1 MQLYSPIIIKLGL
14 GIICLIIQINLMG
27 KGNLAPSSAMDQV
40 QNYVLGGI
48 IGGVIYN
55 DSITVLQFV
64 LVLIIWTLLVLIV
77 KFAKEH
83 NRYIKNIVDGR
94 PITLIKDGEVDVN
107 ECLRCGISANELM
120 FKLRATAIYE
130 VENVKRAV
138 LEQNGQLTIIEF
150 GDENIRYP
158 IIVDGQANY
167 DVLEII
173 DKDID
178 WLAEQVQE
186 AKYNGINEIYLG
198 EYLSGKLN
206 LYPYEKKKS

>member
-55 DSITVLQFV
+55 DSISVLQFV
-64 LVLIIWTLLVLIV
+64 LVLIIWTLLVLTV

-83 NRYIKNIVDGR
+83 NRYVKYIVDGR
-94 PITLIKDGEVDVN
+94 PITLIKDGKVDVN

-120 FKLRATAIYE
+120 FKLRANAIYE

-138 LEQNGQLTIIEF
+138 LEQNGQLTMIEF
-150 GDENIRYP
+150 GDESIRYP

-167 DVLEII
+167 DVLELIN
-173 DKDID
+173 KDIE
-178 WLAEQVQE
+178 WLAEQVQNE
-186 AKYNGINEIYLG
+186 EYKGINEIYLG
-198 EYLSGKLN
+198 EYLSGKLK
-206 LYPYEKKKS
+206 LYGYEQNKA